1 MEHPGLFKAQC
12 EVYDACWASYM
23 SPETFEDQVK
33 KAEEAL
39 RKVVIEDFPLVQ
51 DIPLVRD
58 TLMVRYERIS
68 KILSTLY
75 AIQIAYPTEDMSLP
89 EATIIV

>member
-39 RKVVIEDFPLVQ
+39 RKVVIED
-51 DIPLVRD
+51 IPLVRD

-68 KILSTLY
+68 KMLSTLY
-75 AIQIAYPTEDMSLP
+75 AIQIAYPTKDMSLP
-89 EATIIV
+89 EATSIYV